1 MKIKNWAYFQIRFN
15 IFNNTNPN
23 LDAKILIN
31 FFLFVI
37 KEGGTKIQ
45 KLFKMKWKFLIYHF
59 LFLQEKKSVSLSIF
73 DLIFKIYLDI
83 SISFILLFAKEN
95 SQYFTTVVTIMIN
108 FKVMRVVPYMVLLVI
123 VVMEINVGIFYSWF
137 TPMLQLVS

>member
-1 MKIKNWAYFQIRFN
+1 
-15 IFNNTNPN
+15 
-23 LDAKILIN
+23 
-31 FFLFVI
+31 
-37 KEGGTKIQ
+37 
-45 KLFKMKWKFLIYHF
+45 MKWKFLIYHF

-137 TPMLQLVS
+137 TPMLQLDPNKY